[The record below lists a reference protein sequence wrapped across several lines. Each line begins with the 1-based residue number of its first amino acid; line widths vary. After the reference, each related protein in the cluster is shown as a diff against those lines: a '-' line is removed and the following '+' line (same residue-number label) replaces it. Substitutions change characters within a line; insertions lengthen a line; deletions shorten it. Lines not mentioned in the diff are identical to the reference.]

1 MNHLNHELAQY
12 IILLFI
18 FTMKF
23 LEWRGKITKQ
33 KKVYSRSTISPS
45 FDKRNSFMKHCSKT
59 SLRFSASFINHYS
72 FSCLTGKKRFLF

>member
-1 MNHLNHELAQY
+1 MNHLNHALAQY

-33 KKVYSRSTISPS
+33 NKVYSRSTISRS
-45 FDKRNSFMKHCSKT
+45 FDKRNSFVKINSAHFCVFLLL
-59 SLRFSASFINHYS
+59 SLTIAD
-72 FSCLTGKKRFLF
+72 FLA

>member
-1 MNHLNHELAQY
+1 MSHLNNELAQY

-45 FDKRNSFMKHCSKT
+45 FDKRNSFMKHRSKT
-59 SLRFSASFINHYS
+59 NSALLGVFLVLSLTIIA
-72 FSCLTGKKRFLF
+72 FLA

>member
-12 IILLFI
+12 VILLFI

-45 FDKRNSFMKHCSKT
+45 FDKRNSIMKHCSKT
-59 SLRFSASFINHYS
+59 NSALLCVFLLLSLTIIA
-72 FSCLTGKKRFLF
+72 FLA

>member
-12 IILLFI
+12 VILLFI

-33 KKVYSRSTISPS
+33 NKVYSRSTISPS

-59 SLRFSASFINHYS
+59 NSALLCVFLLLSLTIIA
-72 FSCLTGKKRFLF
+72 FLA